1 MEEEYKDR
9 YNKQQ
14 ASRAVEVSAPDSAQA
29 ADPANG
35 VQAHAGPG
43 TEGTELGATCG
54 VAGILKPG

>member
-1 MEEEYKDR
+1 
-9 YNKQQ
+9 
-14 ASRAVEVSAPDSAQA
+14 VEVSAPDSAQA

-54 VAGILKPG
+54 VAGNLMPEKSGKND